1 MSCEACEERKPRN
14 AKGPLRQHSDGN
26 GPWDKIGTDIFT
38 IENRNYLLT
47 IDYYSNCIEVDH
59 LSSLGSRQV
68 IDKLKKLFSRFGVPR
83 QVISDGGP
91 QYTSEEFKRF
101 VKCWRIDH
109 HVTSPNHSQSNGK
122 AESGVKIIKSMMA
135 KCLRDGTDQ
144 NLALLE
150 LRNTPRKDMGK
161 SLYEMMFTK
170 PGRTLVPENV
180 NQKYVK
186 PARREARKQQVKKS
200 YDKRARQLPKRL
212 GFTHA
217 LYSALVH

>member
-1 MSCEACEERKPRN
+1 MDHGIKLEQTFSQ
-14 AKGPLRQHSDGN
+14 LR
-26 GPWDKIGTDIFT
+26 
-38 IENRNYLLT
+38 IETGLGLGLT

-144 NLALLE
+144 KLALLE
-150 LRNTPRKDMGK
+150 LRNTPRKDTGK